1 MRCRELKKKCDNGTP
16 SCARCLDF
24 GAKCLYLTY
33 EQYQRGLAESVN
45 ALGDELQEF
54 ESTIQRI
61 LSQSVS
67 AQDDSSSSS
76 SSDDSASDM
85 SVSLMDELETE
96 LDHQEDVELSPNTRK
111 FYQYLIINRVSNL
124 ATTSPA
130 SPDTTTAS
138 PTDPDRPKYRTK
150 SALPWQMRVYHTG
163 VSIQTNIQTFKDLH
177 DLFKSHHPHHLP

>member
-33 EQYQRGLAESVN
+33 EQYQRGLAESVT
-45 ALGDELQEF
+45 ALGDELEEF
-54 ESTIQRI
+54 ESTIQR
-61 LSQSVS
+61 LSQRLLEE
-67 AQDDSSSSS
+67 S
-76 SSDDSASDM
+76 SSDSGSSSDSASDT

-96 LDHQEDVELSPNTRK
+96 LDYQEDVELSPNTRK
-111 FYQYLIINRVSNL
+111 FYEYLIINRVSHLPN
-124 ATTSPA
+124 A
-130 SPDTTTAS
+130 SPTTTATTTAATEDQVFV
-138 PTDPDRPKYRTK
+138 PAK

-177 DLFKSHHPHHLP
+177 DLFKSHHPHLP